1 MPGDHPLDES
11 VVVDRNRNLTRG
23 DHPTHR
29 GFRDRFDGGDFAGRE
44 AAGAHC
50 LEIDGDKVFGAGKL
64 AALKERL
71 ETPDVGISGLGR
83 QLLIGDGSH
92 ERLVGFAS
100 RFGIV
105 PARSDERYQPGPI
118 VIEVREESN

>member
-1 MPGDHPLDES
+1 MSPGSGALG
-11 VVVDRNRNLTRG
+11 R
-23 DHPTHR
+23 
-29 GFRDRFDGGDFAGRE
+29 FRKR
-44 AAGAHC
+44 
-50 LEIDGDKVFGAGKL
+50 
-64 AALKERL
+64 
-71 ETPDVGISGLGR
+71 ISGLGR